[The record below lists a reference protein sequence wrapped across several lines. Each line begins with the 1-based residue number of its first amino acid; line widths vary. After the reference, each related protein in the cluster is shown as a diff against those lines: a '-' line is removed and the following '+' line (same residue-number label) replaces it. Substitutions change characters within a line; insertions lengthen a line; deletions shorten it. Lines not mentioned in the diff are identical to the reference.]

1 MRLGILI
8 FVLAVAAVGEIW
20 LSNRPSTPPLA
31 SNLPN
36 NLADADREFD
46 RRIHE
51 HFPIGSSAAD
61 LIREL
66 RQQGFDPSPDRGDS
80 PLLHVYSLRKSGF
93 PCNLELRV
101 IWTAD
106 GSGTVT
112 MADGAYGGI
121 CL

>member
-20 LSNRPSTPPLA
+20 LSSRPSAPPLA

-36 NLADADREFD
+36 NLIDADREFD

-51 HFPIGSSAAD
+51 RFPIGSSAAD

-66 RQQGFDPSPDRGDS
+66 RQQGFDPSPDRADS
-80 PLLHVYSLRKSGF
+80 PLLHVYSLRRSGF